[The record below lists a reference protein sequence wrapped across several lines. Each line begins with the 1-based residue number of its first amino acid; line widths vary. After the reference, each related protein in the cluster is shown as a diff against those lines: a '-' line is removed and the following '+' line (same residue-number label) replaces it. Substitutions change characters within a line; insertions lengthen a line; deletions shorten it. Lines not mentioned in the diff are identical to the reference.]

1 MAKRKNPAAVQLG
14 RRGAKVRMSK
24 MTPEERSEVDRA
36 AAVGEEAEGGII
48 MQKWEYH
55 CEPFQSSNELVSLLN
70 KLGDD
75 GWELVTLLA
84 QGTASHGQ
92 IVAKRPKDK
101 AWSRPVG
108 PSPA

>member
-1 MAKRKNPAAVQLG
+1 
-14 RRGAKVRMSK
+14 MSK
-24 MTPEERSEVDRA
+24 MTPEERSEVERA